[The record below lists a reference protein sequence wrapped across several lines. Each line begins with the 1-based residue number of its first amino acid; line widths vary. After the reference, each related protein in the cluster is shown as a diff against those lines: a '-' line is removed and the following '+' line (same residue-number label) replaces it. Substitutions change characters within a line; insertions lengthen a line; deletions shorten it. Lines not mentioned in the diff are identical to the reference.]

1 MDREPRIEAPKTIA
15 EVAATAGW
23 SLRRMKRHLLKVNE
37 EVNGMLL
44 VASRGSNRRW
54 LVRVSVLR
62 HAAPELFEFQDLE
75 SEVRELHARIAELEG
90 EQEKAA
96 RHAGEL
102 LRRLAELEAAQARAD
117 KRIGEVAL
125 LRVPRSGVA
134 AA

>member
-1 MDREPRIEAPKTIA
+1 MDGEPRLEAPKTIA
-15 EVAATAGW
+15 EVARVAGW
-23 SLRRMKRHLLKVNE
+23 SLRRMKRHLLRVNE

-44 VASRGSNRRW
+44 IASGGSNRRW

-62 HAAPELFEFQDLE
+62 HAAPELFEFRDLE
-75 SEVRELHARIAELEG
+75 SEVRDLRARIAELEG

-102 LRRLAELEAAQARAD
+102 VRRLAELEAAQARAE

-125 LRVPRSGVA
+125 LRMPRSGMA